1 MRHRSA
7 VTALLLAAG
16 LAGCKKEE
24 VKVVYQSLPVET
36 RDIIVSAQAA
46 GRIIPDTVVEV
57 KTRASGEVLQ
67 IFVETGQQV
76 GRGQRLL
83 AIDPRLPQNSVSLAQ
98 ATLDVAK
105 VQLSTTETQLRR
117 ADTLLAAQ
125 TITKP
130 EHEAAQLAYAN
141 ARAQYARAQ
150 IDLENSKI
158 NFEDTDV
165 RAPISG
171 TIIDKSVERGQQ
183 IASAVSNVGGGT
195 LLMKMAD
202 LSLVQ
207 ALTLVDETDI
217 GKVKPGQEVTVT
229 VDAYPNRPFKGT
241 VLKIEPND
249 TTVQNVTMFPVRV
262 RMENRDGLLLPGMSA
277 EVDIS
282 IGRRDQVLAVPNAA
296 LRTRRDVAS
305 AAGVLGLTP
314 EQVDQQL
321 AAAKPA
327 GQASMGGSAPVNGA
341 AGTGKPAEA
350 TPAAGGAPA
359 APKGETMTTPDGRTV
374 TLPPGVT
381 EAQVREL
388 FRKRFSGGTLTPEE
402 EATFTKIRQA
412 FGRGGNRGARGGDG
426 AARPSSSF
434 QFGGDYIVFV
444 NRGGTPTAIPVKT
457 GLTDLDYSEV
467 ISGLQKGDSV
477 LILPSA
483 SLVQSQQEFKNRF
496 SQMTGGGLGG
506 MRSGSGTTGQTG
518 GAAGGAAGGRPQGG
532 TGSRP

>member
-1 MRHRSA
+1 MRHRSVA
-7 VTALLLAAG
+7 TALLLAAG

-36 RDIIVSAQAA
+36 RDIVVSAQAA

-141 ARAQYARAQ
+141 ARAQFARAQ

-282 IGRRDQVLAVPNAA
+282 IGRRDQVTAVPNAA

-305 AAGVLGLTP
+305 AAGVLGLTQ

-327 GQASMGGSAPVNGA
+327 GQASMGGSAPA
-341 AGTGKPAEA
+341 DGKPADA
-350 TPAAGGAPA
+350 KPAGGKPE

-374 TLPPGVT
+374 TLPAGVT
-381 EAQVREL
+381 EAQVRDL

-402 EATFTKIRQA
+402 EAMFTKVRQA
-412 FGRGGNRGARGGDG
+412 FGRGGNRGGRGGEG
-426 AARPSSSF
+426 GARPNTNA

-444 NRGGTPTAIPVKT
+444 NRGGQPTAVPVKT

-467 ISGLQKGDSV
+467 VTGLQKGDSV

-483 SLVQSQQEFKNRF
+483 SLVQSQQEFKSRF

-518 GAAGGAAGGRPQGG
+518 GAAGGQGGGRPQGSG
-532 TGSRP
+532 GRP

>member
-7 VTALLLAAG
+7 VTVLLLAAG

-130 EHEAAQLAYAN
+130 EHESAQLAYAN
-141 ARAQYARAQ
+141 ARAQFARAQ

-262 RMENRDGLLLPGMSA
+262 RLENRDGLLLPGMSA

-305 AAGVLGLTP
+305 AAGVLGLTQ

-327 GQASMGGSAPVNGA
+327 GQASMGGSAPSD
-341 AGTGKPAEA
+341 GKPAEGKPA
-350 TPAAGGAPA
+350 AAGGKPE
-359 APKGETMTTPDGRTV
+359 APKAETMTTPDGRTV

-388 FRKRFSGGTLTPEE
+388 FRKRFSGGTLSAEE
-402 EATFTKIRQA
+402 EAMFTKIRQA
-412 FGRGGNRGARGGDG
+412 FGRGGNRGGRGGEG
-426 AARPSSSF
+426 GARPNTNQ

-444 NRGGTPTAIPVKT
+444 NRAGTPTALPVKT

-467 ISGLQKGDSV
+467 VSGLQKGDSV

-483 SLVQSQQEFKNRF
+483 SLVQSQTEFKNRF

-506 MRSGSGTTGQTG
+506 MRSGSGAASQGG
-518 GAAGGAAGGRPQGG
+518 GAAGGQGGGRPQGG
-532 TGSRP
+532 SGGRP